1 MVKSLHSVLVLLF
14 ICSAQFVVAQNIS
27 VASFKLLESDLT
39 ANTTGTM
46 ERDQNGEVAALIK
59 VVTTEQGFVFD
70 GGMSGIVKTKQG
82 VGEVWVYVP
91 HGIRRITIQHP
102 QLGVLRDYY
111 FPIPIEKAKTYEMK
125 LTTGKVETLVTH
137 AINKQFV
144 VFEVTP
150 SNASVEL
157 NDELLSVDAD
167 GHAEKNVPF
176 GKYQYRVSAHNYHT
190 EAGVIEVND
199 SENKHILKINL
210 RPNFGWFELPETTVL
225 SGADIYVDGERV
237 GRAPMKSEPIKSG
250 IYKLKIVKPLY
261 KPFETKIEVK
271 DGEVTR
277 VEPTLV
283 PNFATTTLTT
293 SDGADIYIDGVLKG
307 TGSWIGPLEKGDYTV
322 EARKEGHRS
331 TSIIV
336 HITTN
341 EERTIQLLQPIPI
354 LSSVEITSMPSSVT
368 VMLDGKEIGITPL
381 LLPNVLVGKH
391 KVTFLKKNYQTL
403 TEELDV
409 KENETAK
416 LHVEM
421 SGECK
426 LKVTTTP
433 SEAGV
438 SIDGN
443 YIGTTP
449 FEVDLFAGEHTF
461 IVAKAKYKS
470 IEEQVEIDGS
480 RESLHFTLK
489 RRYIFPKATYL
500 DGGVSLLNAVNIY
513 GAIGSYV
520 NNFNL
525 ELSYAYGL
533 MQSEPIFWNGHEE
546 FYERSY
552 TANTTNVK
560 FGYGFILGNRVRLTP
575 QIGCGVTKLMEKDSD
590 ALILMD
596 ANTISTTA
604 SLRLDIALFSHLAL
618 HVTPQYMLP
627 LWSSPSAEVLRNISP
642 TIKSWSEGFGLRA
655 GITLLF

>member
-1 MVKSLHSVLVLLF
+1 MNKFQRIFISFLLALPLVV
-14 ICSAQFVVAQNIS
+14 SAQNIS
-27 VASFKLLESDLT
+27 VSSFKLLENDLT

-46 ERDQNGEVAALIK
+46 ERDQNGETAALIK

-70 GGMSGIVKTKQG
+70 GGMVGIVKTKQG

-91 HGIRRITIQHP
+91 HGIKKITVQHP
-102 QLGVLRDYY
+102 QLGVLRDYF
-111 FPIPIEKAKTYEMK
+111 FPIPIDKAKTYELK
-125 LTTGKVETLVTH
+125 LTTGKVETVVTY

-157 NDELLSVDAD
+157 NDELLSVDVD
-167 GHAEKNVPF
+167 GHAEKNVSF

-190 EAGVIEVND
+190 EAGVIEVNN

-210 RPNFGWFELPETTVL
+210 LPNFGWFELPETTVL

-237 GRAPMKSEPIKSG
+237 GRAPMKSEPTKSG
-250 IYKLKIVKPLY
+250 TYTLKIVKPLY
-261 KPFETKIEVK
+261 KPYETRIEVK

-283 PNFATTTLTT
+283 PNFATVTLTT
-293 SDGADIYIDGVLKG
+293 SDGADIYIDGILKG
-307 TGSWIGPLEKGDYTV
+307 TGSWTGPLEKGDYTV

-331 TSIIV
+331 SSVIV

-341 EERTIQLLQPIPI
+341 EERTIQLPQLIPI

-368 VMLDGKEIGITPL
+368 VMLDGKEIGVTPL

-403 TEELDV
+403 NEELDV

-489 RRYIFPKATYL
+489 RRYIYPKATYL
-500 DGGVSLLNAVNIY
+500 DAGISLLNVANIY
-513 GAIGSYV
+513 GSIGSYV
-520 NNFNL
+520 NNFNI

-560 FGYGFILGNRVRLTP
+560 FGYGFIFGNRVRLTP
-575 QIGCGVTKLMEKDSD
+575 QIGCGVTMLMEKDSD

-596 ANTISTTA
+596 ANTISATA

-642 TIKSWSEGFGLRA
+642 TIKSWSEGFGVRA